1 MLVLRSKLEGW
12 MSRVTGLHSL
22 RGYIYNRALV
32 NCSHGVVWNTASM
45 AVCSE
50 WPVCQGEMFVL

>member
-1 MLVLRSKLEGW
+1 